1 MHTVWP
7 VIWQET
13 LKIVENEKWSLW
25 DLENDMYT
33 KNHGKCETHTV
44 GPGIRWETLKIEE
57 NEKCTL

>member
-44 GPGIRWETLKIEE
+44 GPGIR
-57 NEKCTL
+57 